1 MDTEE
6 IFNKIKEENIKYEKN
21 IANRIMEGNENLKKT
36 LAKIKKEMEKLSIHS
51 NVNYDSLK
59 NDYKKEKI
67 FKIKENNPN
76 IKIINLNQL
85 ENKNENM
92 EKETNDI
99 KLENQIQNENDLK
112 FEIEESSITEEFL
125 KNHNN
130 KINNQNIISSI
141 RSSHKRNK
149 ESIDSFSRSKNKKTA
164 VTSDSLSKSSAN
176 IIEKNNIKKINN
188 KNTKRIKNKSQPPKI
203 KFIQASLNNVKLRIF
218 DNENKIIFSKSPD
231 IENKKKIKKKNL
243 IPKNKSIGNSIIQ
256 SSSKK
261 KTDNISKIINKE
273 NEIEEQNKKIESL
286 DSNKLYYDV
295 DSENKIISKN
305 NTLRSNKFN
314 TNNSDINLDSNFNTI
329 NINSNNNNFN
339 NSNNYFYNNN
349 TNNINSNNSIQNNN
363 NYNYNNNNSNNNSSF
378 LRNASRRAVY
388 NSGSGS
394 ITRKEFY
401 QNQNSLSNLNPSYS
415 SNFFHISE
423 NSNANSKQNSKN
435 SKQNSNTISTKNSKK
450 HKSFSQDNIIIIN
463 NKKDLTINEKQSDLD
478 SINSSILKNI
488 NYKSINCFKYNND
501 DIYEKKLFKKKINNA
516 KKEYIKLKNEI
527 VLLKKKKDYLK
538 KTIEEGQKTPFIP
551 KPKTLKKFKTMNV
564 SKVYIKNNSAKNLKI
579 EKDISKDMYL
589 DFKLKEEELLK
600 KLNKIEEIPDI
611 DPNNDVLGKYIDK
624 IIFRS
629 MRKYKNRQCLKC
641 TNFLSKGF
649 SVKNCKKRHHIFR
662 EQYSK

>member
-1 MDTEE
+1 MDTQQ

-51 NVNYDSLK
+51 NVNYESLK

-67 FKIKENNPN
+67 FKIKENNSN
-76 IKIINLNQL
+76 IEIINLNKI
-85 ENKNENM
+85 EKKNKIKDKNE
-92 EKETNDI
+92 I
-99 KLENQIQNENDLK
+99 KLENQFQQQNNLGFDK
-112 FEIEESSITEEFL
+112 EESSITEEFL
-125 KNHNN
+125 NN
-130 KINNQNIISSI
+130 QNKIINNQNMISSI

-149 ESIDSFSRSKNKKTA
+149 DSIDSFSRCKNKKTA

-176 IIEKNNIKKINN
+176 IIEKNNMKNFDN
-188 KNTKRIKNKSQPPKI
+188 KNHKRIKNNSQPPKI
-203 KFIQASLNNVKLRIF
+203 KFIQVSLNNVKLRNF
-218 DNENKIIFSKSPD
+218 DDKNKNKLSKSPN
-231 IENKKKIKKKNL
+231 IAINKKIKKKNL
-243 IPKNKSIGNSIIQ
+243 IPKNKSIGSSTIQ

-261 KTDNISKIINKE
+261 KSENNISKIRNNE
-273 NEIEEQNKKIESL
+273 NEEQCKKLESL

-295 DSENKIISKN
+295 DSENKIISKY
-305 NTLRSNKFN
+305 NTLRSNKFY

-329 NINSNNNNFN
+329 NINSNNNNF
-339 NSNNYFYNNN
+339 YNNN
-349 TNNINSNNSIQNNN
+349 NENNINSNNNNQNNN
-363 NYNYNNNNSNNNSSF
+363 NYNYNSNNSNNNSSF

-423 NSNANSKQNSKN
+423 NSNANSKQNS
-435 SKQNSNTISTKNSKK
+435 NTISKKNSKK
-450 HKSFSQDNIIIIN
+450 KKSFSQDNIIIN
-463 NKKDLTINEKQSDLD
+463 NDNKKDLKINEEKSENID
-478 SINSSILKNI
+478 SIDSSILKTI
-488 NYKSINCFKYNND
+488 NHKSINYVKYNND
-501 DIYEKKLFKKKINNA
+501 DIYEKKLFKNKINNA

-527 VLLKKKKDYLK
+527 IILKKKKDYLK
-538 KTIEEGQKTPFIP
+538 KTIEEGEKTPFIP
-551 KPKTLKKFKTMNV
+551 RPKTLKKFKSMNI
-564 SKVYIKNNSAKNLKI
+564 SKIHIRNNSAKNLKS
-579 EKDISKDMYL
+579 EKDMYS
-589 DFKLKEEELLK
+589 DFKLKEEELLN

-611 DPNNDVLGKYIDK
+611 DPNNDILGKYVDK

-629 MRKYKNRQCLKC
+629 MRKFKNRQCLKC
-641 TNFLSKGF
+641 FNFLSKGF
-649 SVKNCKKRHHIFR
+649 SVKNCNKRHHIFR